1 MNFRK
6 LFASVAI
13 LSASASALAQ
23 QSNYP
28 FVEFSSFQ
36 SSKTRAEVME
46 ELKASKASGNDV
58 VGGSEY
64 VAPDLHFKSTKSR
77 DEVIAELQEA
87 KAAGTYAQQDFD
99 TQYPGRPSYAGASVS
114 ASSRLASSGQ

>member
-13 LSASASALAQ
+13 LSATGSALAQ

-28 FVEFSSFQ
+28 FVEFSGFQ

-46 ELKASKASGNDV
+46 ELKASKASGDYV
-58 VGGSEY
+58 VGSSEY

-77 DEVIAELQEA
+77 AEVLAELEQA
-87 KAAGTYAQQDFD
+87 KADGTYARQDFD
-99 TQYPGRPSYAGASVS
+99 TQYPGSPSYAS
-114 ASSRLASSGQ
+114 ASERLASSGE

>member
-13 LSASASALAQ
+13 LSATGSAFAQ

-28 FVEFSSFQ
+28 FVDFSGFQ
-36 SSKTRAEVME
+36 STKTRAEVME
-46 ELKASKASGNDV
+46 ELKASKESGDYV
-58 VGGSEY
+58 VGRSEY

-77 DEVIAELQEA
+77 AEVMAELQQA
-87 KAAGTYAQQDFD
+87 RAAGTYAQQDFD
-99 TQYPGRPSYAGASVS
+99 TQYPGSPSYVS
-114 ASSRLASSGQ
+114 ASDRLASSGQ